1 MKYLGLVFLGCLL
14 VVVTVCRRSVTTP
27 SQDNI
32 ISAVAEPAPRTII
45 VHDTVVV
52 VKQQIKYV
60 DKSDYKK
67 STDKELL
74 KASSASASS
83 VLVDVELSK
92 SLSDTVRPQRVDSII
107 HYHDHWTDIR
117 YNTIDSTCNYIMR
130 DSISLYITQRRKHR
144 FLFIRWGKKCY
155 DVIIANRNP
164 HSSISYLSTVAVK

>member
-1 MKYLGLVFLGCLL
+1 MKYLGLVFLGCWL
-14 VVVTVCRRSVTTP
+14 VVVTFCQRSVTTP
-27 SQDNI
+27 SQDT

-67 STDKELL
+67 T
-74 KASSASASS
+74 SSASASS

-144 FLFIRWGKKCY
+144 FLFIRWGKRYY